1 MAQPKLAAT
10 DAKTWSGDFL
20 GGGGSGARFFA
31 ALRMTGNRNSN
42 GYGNGYGN
50 SNGYGYGNSNG

>member
-1 MAQPKLAAT
+1 MAQLKLAAT

-31 ALRMTGNRNSN
+31 ALRMTGN
-42 GYGNGYGN
+42 
-50 SNGYGYGNSNG
+50 SNGYGYGNSNGNGYGYGNSDG